1 MQISLG
7 LKTPALSTIVVL
19 GLGIGAMLNKDFCI
33 AAFAFVVVALDVV
46 RIKHAVQAAKQGD
59 TPK

>member
-19 GLGIGAMLNKDFCI
+19 GLGIGAMLNKDVCI
-33 AAFAFVVVALDVV
+33 AAFAFVVFALDVV
-46 RIKHAVQAAKQGD
+46 RIKPAVQAAKQGD